1 MRCHM
6 KKNNH
11 EITDRLNSMLSGTNK
26 QDPITETVSFNDN
39 FKKLLS
45 VCYFISTSPVLFL
58 IP

>member
-1 MRCHM
+1 M